1 MNRTV
6 ARVVRAALGGMLIAT
21 GIGLGA
27 FNAWWFALVVGV
39 PVIILGMSAVPRATR
54 TSELPVFRRGGSAQA
69 IGIDVEALT
78 RSSLSAGDLQP
89 TMLTATIHPPDD
101 TAYRA
106 RWITSMSRGHAQSLI
121 GGASNT
127 LRRVDLPD
135 RDAREIPEFDDQP
148 GRRAVLYPAVTA
160 IAAGLL
166 LVGVP
171 GSAWDIDLS
180 LPSVAESVGIGD
192 GPMTPTDLASRTRDV
207 LTHIAGIG
215 PTASD
220 SILTISLDDDTS
232 RAEVY
237 DPTTGQAILLWK
249 YGGRGW
255 QDPQR
260 TPTVKRRPDTF
271 RADEIAGTDVT
282 AMATTMQ
289 SRLGPAGEDLDL
301 TDFTIN
307 RPVRGHPVALV
318 GGFGDSGIPD
328 IHIAGRPD
336 GTVAD
341 FFDPGD
347 FDTSFRLARA
357 ALAEANLAADRD
369 NLRRFEIRGTAPNT
383 PTMYAGRI
391 QSSGGVLI
399 EYTEPGR
406 SGTVTVVPGEFPE
419 VAEYPGTSQ
428 GSFSFDDVSPEVFEA
443 VREEAMARGGVD
455 AFDREAV
462 DIQMTSIFQTDGRPV
477 IQVELARESAS
488 AGTYSVDGE
497 FVEAG
502 H

>member
-1 MNRTV
+1 
-6 ARVVRAALGGMLIAT
+6 MLIAT

-69 IGIDVEALT
+69 IPIDVEALT

-106 RWITSMSRGHAQSLI
+106 RWITSMSRGHAQSL
-121 GGASNT
+121 
-127 LRRVDLPD
+127 
-135 RDAREIPEFDDQP
+135 
-148 GRRAVLYPAVTA
+148 
-160 IAAGLL
+160 
-166 LVGVP
+166 
-171 GSAWDIDLS
+171 
-180 LPSVAESVGIGD
+180 LPSVAESIGIGD

-207 LTHIAGIG
+207 LTHIVGIG

-220 SILTISLDDDTS
+220 NILTISLDDDGTS

-237 DPTTGQAILLWK
+237 DPTSGQALSLWK

-255 QDPQR
+255 QDPRR

-301 TDFTIN
+301 TDFAIN

-477 IQVELARESAS
+477 IQVELAGESAS
-488 AGTYSVDGE
+488 AGAYSVDGE